1 VIIKYLI
8 VEEANEFISIAA
20 LIGEPARAAML
31 WNLLDGRAYTA
42 SELAITAG
50 ISSTS
55 ASNHLSKLLEAD
67 LLKVEAQGRHRYFSF
82 ARPEVAYVVESL
94 ASLTNTGNAMKNN
107 KAIIPQIKYCRSC
120 YDHLAGFV
128 GVKITEALE
137 KKGSIIK
144 AGKAYNITQRGW
156 KLFQHLD
163 ITEKNIPASR
173 RALTRQCLD
182 WSERRPHL
190 AGQLGA
196 LLLDQMLQKKWF
208 KKIQHSRELLITA
221 TGKSELYS
229 LLGIEV

>member
-1 VIIKYLI
+1 M
-8 VEEANEFISIAA
+8 EENIEFISIAA

-67 LLKVEAQGRHRYFSF
+67 LLKAEAQGRHRYFSF

-94 ASLTNTGNAMKNN
+94 ASLTNSANQAKHT
-107 KAIIPQIKYCRSC
+107 KAIMPQIKYCRSC
-120 YDHLAGFV
+120 YDHLAGYV
-128 GVKITEALE
+128 GVKITEVLE
-137 KKGSIIK
+137 KKGAIIK
-144 AGKAYNITQRGW
+144 AGTAYNITQRGW
-156 KLFQHLD
+156 KLLHQLGV
-163 ITEKNIPASR
+163 TEKDIPASR

-196 LLLDQMLQKKWF
+196 LILDEMLKKKWF
-208 KKIQHSRELLITA
+208 KKVQFSRELIVT
-221 TGKSELYS
+221 TKGKTELYR